1 MATSTIRIKKVCE
14 WCGKEFE
21 AQKCSTRY
29 CCKRCAEHAYK
40 DRKRQERKT
49 ETETRVIETIIR
61 QKEEA
66 VSRRDYLSVQETAD
80 LMGVKRNAVY
90 QQIYRGK
97 LKAFRITSRIT
108 RIRRT
113 DIDELLHTSCYVRQS
128 KAKSSVNDENGETI
142 SEFYTTKEII
152 EKFGV
157 SNSWVFAQGKA
168 HNIPKVYHRGKT
180 LWSKT
185 HCDRVFTAKPEAP
198 KEDDWISYSDV
209 RAEYNLTHDQLHN
222 YVKYHG
228 LRRKKVGKYTYIL
241 KSEIDAILRP
251 PTLK

>member
-1 MATSTIRIKKVCE
+1 MATSTIRIKKICD

-21 AQKCSTRY
+21 AHKCSTRY
-29 CCKRCAEHAYK
+29 CSKRCAEHAYK
-40 DRKRQERKT
+40 ERKRQQRKKDT
-49 ETETRVIETIIR
+49 ENLVRITNHEKLSDEIKSYEYLSVIEASKLLNLTRDGVYKLIYRGVLKAYRISSHYTIIR
-61 QKEEA
+61 
-66 VSRRDYLSVQETAD
+66 R
-80 LMGVKRNAVY
+80 
-90 QQIYRGK
+90 
-97 LKAFRITSRIT
+97 F
-108 RIRRT
+108 
-113 DIDELLHTSCYVRQS
+113 DIDAMIEARPYERKP
-128 KAKSSVNDENGETI
+128 KATALANDENGEAI

-180 LWSKT
+180 LWSKV
-185 HCDRVFTAKPEAP
+185 HCDRVFTAKPETP
-198 KEDDWISYSDV
+198 KEEDWIPYSDV

>member
-1 MATSTIRIKKVCE
+1 MATSTIRIKKICD

-29 CCKRCAEHAYK
+29 CTKRCAEHAYK
-40 DRKRQERKT
+40 ERKRQQRKKDT
-49 ETETRVIETIIR
+49 ENLVKITNHEKLSDEIKSYEYLSVIEASKLLNLTRDGVYKLIYRGVLKAYRISSHYTIIR
-61 QKEEA
+61 
-66 VSRRDYLSVQETAD
+66 RL
-80 LMGVKRNAVY
+80 
-90 QQIYRGK
+90 
-97 LKAFRITSRIT
+97 
-108 RIRRT
+108 
-113 DIDELLHTSCYVRQS
+113 DIDTMIEARPYERKP
-128 KAKSSVNDENGETI
+128 KATALANDENGEPI
-142 SEFYTTKEII
+142 AEFYTTKEII
-152 EKFGV
+152 EKFEV

-185 HCDRVFTAKPEAP
+185 HCDRVFAAKPEAP